1 MGDMCII
8 KQLYL
13 WLLYLRIILLI
24 VCLPLSGPPMGSAK
38 LEQVFPLRMRHFH
51 LLYLILSELVPGAKL
66 SMSVTLLF
74 IRLLFI

>member
-1 MGDMCII
+1 
-8 KQLYL
+8 
-13 WLLYLRIILLI
+13 
-24 VCLPLSGPPMGSAK
+24 MGSAK
-38 LEQVFPLRMRHFH
+38 LEQVFPLRMRRFH